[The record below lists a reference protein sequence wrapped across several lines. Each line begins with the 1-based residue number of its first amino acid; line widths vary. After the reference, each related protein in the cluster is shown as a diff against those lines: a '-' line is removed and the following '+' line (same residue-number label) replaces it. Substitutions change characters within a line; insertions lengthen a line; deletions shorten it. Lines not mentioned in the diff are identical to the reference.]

1 MTKRRLTSSTAAASV
16 TDGAGSPMLPGA
28 IRAGISRRVFLVRGS
43 LVAGAAAVVG
53 SVPGLGNVL
62 LAGEEDSPGVGAA
75 AEAGAAG
82 SAEVS
87 PEVAAGGPIVAHI
100 INASTGEITLYQG
113 TAQIVARDPG
123 VAQAIARLVTAKG

>member
-1 MTKRRLTSSTAAASV
+1 
-16 TDGAGSPMLPGA
+16 MLPGA
-28 IRAGISRRVFLVRGS
+28 VRAGISRRVFLVRGS

-62 LAGEEDSPGVGAA
+62 VAGEEDSPGVGAA

-82 SAEVS
+82 SADVSSEVTAS
-87 PEVAAGGPIVAHI
+87 EPIVAHI
-100 INASTGEITLYQG
+100 INATTGEITLYQG

-123 VAQAIARLVTAKG
+123 VAQAIARLAAAKG